1 MAVINVSSANVRV
14 RGSRTHELTRENTRV
29 NTASLYALQ
38 GKNQEAIDTLNKY
51 NEVVGKGG
59 WLSSDDIASY
69 RSALDNFVSSSN
81 RLRELNRFFSDDY
94 VDDSEDWKKTVSSM
108 EEGYR
113 GISDFY
119 SKWKDEDEYKTALE
133 AQKEY
138 QKNLNYD
145 IDAARREIE
154 EMKSAIDSEYDSFY
168 NETDKDK
175 LSHEGPIQRASRIW
189 GKDASEWL
197 GLSPLSREQNIK
209 IDELKAAV
217 TAKEQEIALAERI
230 QQAAA
235 IRDAALNAP
244 DFAEKSKYNSTVSYS
259 RTLLN
264 PSKLSDYDELYEW
277 INGNED
283 VKADIQRKDRIYSSD
298 NPYDDGKTW
307 LEKAG
312 YDFINDEE
320 RAIYNY
326 IYATAGKDKAK
337 DYLDSIADSLQY
349 RYGKDIANGLKGKTL
364 QEYIFGIE
372 AGIDQFASGVA
383 GIFADGYTPQSATQ
397 VASGLV
403 REDLKDKGPNLP
415 DWLGGAS
422 LGQVGYDA
430 VTTTSNMLPSILAST
445 AVNFVAPGAGAAVGA
460 GLLGASAGGNAKV
473 EMLNLGYSQEQATIY
488 GVLVGAAE
496 GGMEHLLGGIGAL
509 GGKLSGKAVSSIAS
523 KVDNAIARV
532 AIKLGNKGGSILK
545 AIAHGSV
552 KLAGNMVS
560 EGFEEGLQEII
571 DPWLREIATG
581 VDWDDPNIDEVLYSS
596 LLGALSA
603 AGLEGAGV
611 VSEGVN
617 TYKSGKAVQGVYAG
631 VEKLQDVGK
640 LLPADSVAYKIADK
654 VNAQTDAYTIGRL
667 LYEAGGTLSEQN
679 ISDITGSLVEKGIE
693 RKNAERLAKRY
704 KVILDS
710 GMELSDNG
718 RKILESADPLAASL
732 LETIIGKDTEVYQ
745 RTKKYSE
752 LLASLGG
759 QASAQAVS
767 GGSAVENAS
776 VNQSAAEG
784 KFTASEAVSK
794 NDGATAVLPND
805 GASVRGRATMVDSDG
820 EVRSV
825 KVQKVSSI
833 DNGVI
838 SLELEDGQ
846 VVKASDVELDSE
858 TDALL
863 YDAVTRY
870 RMSAQDANAFVATY
884 YETSSDMP
892 IEHFT
897 RGFGEAYTYGKYGIS
912 ERFLTAEDSIAAEL
926 SEPVRRFAYDL
937 GKKEGERTAAENQNE
952 VDAKK
957 EASKGDASAKNERKK
972 GGWLFYDGIN
982 KSGLTE
988 RQRVSAKSLEV
999 VAKVLGVNIHLYES
1013 SLDSEGNRS
1022 FTMKNGTVTR
1032 ANGWYDVKTGDIYI
1046 DINSGVG
1053 GDGVM
1058 LFTAAHELVHDIA
1071 VHAPAKFKILA
1082 DFLMEQYGNKGV
1094 SVDMLVQAQID
1105 KAARDDRTIDY
1116 DTAYE
1121 EVIADSCESLLSDGD
1136 VIKKL
1141 AELKARDEGLFEK
1154 IKSFITKLVARIKK
1168 AYAGMKPDSYEGR
1181 IVSEMVDEAERL
1193 KELFADALLDASEAR
1208 ASGAKVENGSS
1219 GIKFSIR
1226 EEYQQEIEQWENEGK
1241 PDGEVFVLGSTSDV
1255 IQGLGAIDNDIFFR
1269 SEKINEIL
1277 KVHPEITLNEIKKIP
1292 QILENPVLILKSKNV
1307 GRGSKD
1313 NTRLVIFGSVKATNR
1328 QPVLS
1333 ILDLRPIENKV
1344 VIDDMQKLTSA
1355 YTKDSDPVSFIKESD
1370 VLYADKNKATSLL
1383 RTIGFQMPIALNDSG
1398 FVGSISYNG
1407 PVVNISGKKFSEIFS
1422 EDDIRYSG
1430 RDPIDIEQYKKV
1442 NRQLEKENAELKE
1455 DVVALKELVK
1465 LQRKVT
1471 HGQVLKP
1478 SSLDAVARNI
1488 MRESNAKG
1496 DSKDFSR
1503 LLSDVYQ
1510 YIINGQDVTW
1520 DGIIEKSQPAVQWL
1534 LNHEGGVAHRTEFAQ
1549 EVLSFFKGYSFSLSE
1564 GQKSE
1569 VANQYGSFN
1578 DFRKRAF
1585 GSLSINK
1592 NATSLDSLW
1601 GEICEAFPSLFDP
1614 ETSDKDQ
1621 PLVLMSVID
1630 SMKNSYQM
1638 EFEFDDDM
1646 RAQELLTKIYD
1657 GYWAVSTLHTVADS
1671 MQVQINRLKYKHS
1684 EQMSQIKTS
1693 HENSVA
1699 ELKRDF
1705 QKRLDSLKKSKEER
1719 YNKTVEHFRESRKK
1733 AVEGREKTAMRS
1745 KIRNIVNKLEGL
1757 LKNSNKKKNIKEE
1770 LQDTVASSLA
1780 LASVLFSDEIRNE
1793 DIVRLG
1799 VDSVTESESILIN
1812 EYRSILEKKDSLQA
1826 RLDAVYHD
1834 PQSNEIEKIKKE
1846 LYGIKRRI
1854 SSLDKNLSDVFVRE
1868 RARLNKS
1875 TVNTIIGN
1883 LKDEYYKLQK
1893 SENDYIK
1900 NAYSQYSYDRL
1911 NALQESLEGMSVR
1924 DMDIFQLTELY
1935 DAFKSI
1941 EHLIRTSDKIFRE
1954 GRAEELSSY
1963 VSKTQGEI
1971 LDVTSEKKALPVILA
1986 KAEGFV
1992 NNFTWENHRPID
2004 AFERLGSKTLEN
2016 LYFDYLYGL
2025 IESARTIDEYGDK
2038 LETARK
2044 KHGFSKWK
2052 LNLADTV
2059 FKTIDGVDFKPTLDE
2074 KLSIYAY
2081 SQRSQA
2087 ESHITEGGF
2096 QYDTG
2101 STYKETKNGI
2111 TYERPVLSKTLRL
2124 DKATIASVI
2133 SSLTNEQRAYVDDI
2147 LPLLTELGEKGNKA
2161 SNTLYGIDLFK
2172 EKVYFPLMSS
2182 KDFLSSKTQVL
2193 GETPTV
2199 SSLSNAGFTERTKP
2213 GANNPIVLKGFDD
2226 VIVDHIK
2233 KMSDYSSLV
2242 VPIENMKRVLDNIS
2256 RDSENGLPT
2265 STKQLIGSRF
2275 GVEAERYFE
2284 QMLTD
2289 FNGGVSGQGA
2299 KSPFAEMFTRSKG
2312 MAVAFNMSVIVQQ
2325 YFAIYRAAEFVDIQ
2339 YFIPFLHFNAKKR
2352 STDLKQYEELRKY
2365 APIAILKEFGGFDVG
2380 GSGRSKDLIGFRGAR
2395 IDGKYINKKIS
2406 DITMYGAEM
2415 MDKLGWTKIWKAVKA
2430 EVASK
2435 QKLTPGTEEFFTACG
2450 KRFTEVVTR
2459 TQVFDSV
2466 ASKSGFM
2473 RSKNDLVKL
2482 GTSFMGEPT
2491 IIINRPLIAG
2501 IKFFRAVKSK
2511 NKQAILSASKHL
2523 ARVATVIAISQ
2534 MLGNLVKSFE
2544 YAKRDDDD
2552 EEEEAFLEKW
2562 ALHFASALRE
2572 DLNPLNSVPFGRDIV
2587 SLLEGYNVERGDLT
2601 LIGDFIMSYNNMI
2614 KHIENEEFTFNDAL
2628 SIVGSLGNLLGYPL
2642 KNLIR
2647 EIKAAVNFAGDI
2659 SDDVEPVNMWGA
2671 FSEGWTGKSTRQLLY
2686 EAYLNGDT
2694 EEIKRLERKYDSQS
2708 DITSAIRR
2716 ALRDNDKRIKEAAIA
2731 KNSGDNARYEA
2742 IAMEILNEG
2751 FFLQSDIAAAI
2762 NAEINELNKDNK
2774 PESEV
2779 SDKEVGW
2786 FTIDDYFVS
2795 IQSGDKQT
2803 ADHVREEIIN
2813 TYIANGRDRDE
2824 AEAAFDSSLR
2834 SSLRK
2839 YDSRIRDAAMAQYKL
2854 DVQGRIAIQKEILA
2868 EKNFS
2873 WDNIRLATS
2882 AEVEFIYDKIKDAKK
2897 AMDSGN
2903 TKVYDDIIE
2912 ELIERG
2918 YPEDFILK
2926 ALKK

>member
-175 LSHEGPIQRASRIW
+175 LSHEGPIQVASRIW

-209 IDELKAAV
+209 IDELKAAI
-217 TAKEQEIALAERI
+217 TAKEQEIAIAERI
-230 QQAAA
+230 QKAAA

-259 RTLLN
+259 RTWWDDLVQN
-264 PSKLSDYDELYEW
+264 PSTVSYDDELYEW

-283 VKADIQRKDRIYSSD
+283 VKADVKRKDSIASSD

-611 VSEGVN
+611 VSEEVN

-759 QASAQAVS
+759 QASAQAVP

-784 KFTASEAVSK
+784 KFTASEAVAK

-825 KVQKVSSI
+825 KVQKVASI

-846 VVKASDVELDSE
+846 VVKASDIELDSE

-897 RGFGEAYTYGKYGIS
+897 RGFGEAYTHGKYGIS

-926 SEPVRRFAYDL
+926 SEPVRNFAYNL

-999 VAKVLGVNIHLYES
+999 VAKALGVNIHLYES

-1022 FTMKNGTVTR
+1022 FTMKNGTVTS
-1032 ANGWYDVKTGDIYI
+1032 AYGWYDVKTGDIYI
-1046 DINSGVG
+1046 DINSGVRG
-1053 GDGVM
+1053 NGVM

-1082 DFLMEQYGNKGV
+1082 DFLMEQYDKKGV
-1094 SVDMLVQAQID
+1094 SVDMRVQAQID
-1105 KAARDDRTIDY
+1105 KAARDGRTIDY

-1141 AELKARDEGLFEK
+1141 AELKARDKGLVKK

-1208 ASGAKVENGSS
+1208 ASGAKVEKPGVDIMYSVGDFSS
-1219 GIKFSIR
+1219 
-1226 EEYQQEIEQWENEGK
+1226 QV
-1241 PDGEVFVLGSTSDV
+1241 DAVLHGDDTNSTHLKIMDTPSLLQKAGLPSLPILMTANHLKKITSTSGHGLDIETVKKLPQYITEPVMIADSLTRDDSIV
-1255 IQGLGAIDNDIFFR
+1255 IITEAIDA
-1269 SEKINEIL
+1269 
-1277 KVHPEITLNEIKKIP
+1277 
-1292 QILENPVLILKSKNV
+1292 ENRPVIAAVLLQGN
-1307 GRGSKD
+1307 GRIDGKH
-1313 NTRLVIFGSVKATNR
+1313 
-1328 QPVLS
+1328 
-1333 ILDLRPIENKV
+1333 IEAN
-1344 VIDDMQKLTSA
+1344 IMTSA
-1355 YTKDSDPVSFIKESD
+1355 YGKDNFQSFLNRIADNDSVIYWNEKKSQEMSVS
-1370 VLYADKNKATSLL
+1370 LGLQLPNALTSL
-1383 RTIGFQMPIALNDSG
+1383 DSNVIIRKARA
-1398 FVGSISYNG
+1398 FVNSKSKENSE
-1407 PVVNISGKKFSEIFS
+1407 NISENMF
-1422 EDDIRYSG
+1422 SG

-1465 LQRKVT
+1465 LQRQLT

-1478 SSLDAVARNI
+1478 SSLDAVSRKI

-1496 DSKDFSR
+1496 DTKEFSR

-1520 DGIIEKSQPAVQWL
+1520 EGIIEKSQPAVQWL

-1705 QKRLDSLKKSKEER
+1705 QKRLDSLKRSKEER

-1733 AVEGREKTAMRS
+1733 AIEGREKTAMRH
-1745 KIRNIVNKLEGL
+1745 KIRNVVNDLNQYL
-1757 LKNSNKKKNIKEE
+1757 LKGTKDKHVPIE
-1770 LQDTVASSLA
+1770 LQKAVALALDSVNMDTVGA
-1780 LASVLFSDEIRNE
+1780 EERI
-1793 DIVRLG
+1793 
-1799 VDSVTESESILIN
+1799 
-1812 EYRSILEKKDSLQA
+1812 A
-1826 RLDAVYHD
+1826 RLKDELMRAES
-1834 PQSNEIEKIKKE
+1834 PEKAQEISRKIDN
-1846 LYGIKRRI
+1846 I
-1854 SSLDKNLSDVFVRE
+1854 SSQG
-1868 RARLNKS
+1868 
-1875 TVNTIIGN
+1875 GN
-1883 LKDEYYKLQK
+1883 LKDKLTALKAAYDGIINSDDPIIANSHDEVISNKIESVKDAVGDTALRDMSLDQLNKVYEMYKMVLK
-1893 SENDYIK
+1893 
-1900 NAYSQYSYDRL
+1900 
-1911 NALQESLEGMSVR
+1911 SVR
-1924 DMDIFQLTELY
+1924 DANKTFMEEKGEAASEL
-1935 DAFKSI
+1935 A
-1941 EHLIRTSDKIFRE
+1941 RE
-1954 GRAEELSSY
+1954 VIDEEQKLKQKPRLRKDSAETVEQFSLNNL
-1963 VSKTQGEI
+1963 K
-1971 LDVTSEKKALPVILA
+1971 PVYL
-1986 KAEGFV
+1986 F
-1992 NNFTWENHRPID
+1992 N
-2004 AFERLGSKTLEN
+2004 RLGSKVLNRLFGRIRAAEDVWAADMAEANLFREAMFKKYNYKSWDFDKKYDFTSTTGHKFSLSLDQIMSLYALSKRDQAAAHLEIGGFAFDGLTEVKDEKNKLIKYKLKDPNAYN
-2016 LYFDYLYGL
+2016 L
-2025 IESARTIDEYGDK
+2025 SDK
-2038 LETARK
+2038 I
-2044 KHGFSKWK
+2044 
-2052 LNLADTV
+2052 LADIV
-2059 FKTIDGVDFKPTLDE
+2059 KTLDDFPGARE
-2074 KLSIYAY
+2074 FVDEMQKYL
-2081 SQRSQA
+2081 A
-2087 ESHITEGGF
+2087 ETM
-2096 QYDTG
+2096 
-2101 STYKETKNGI
+2101 
-2111 TYERPVLSKTLRL
+2111 
-2124 DKATIASVI
+2124 
-2133 SSLTNEQRAYVDDI
+2133 
-2147 LPLLTELGEKGNKA
+2147 GEKGNEVSLK
-2161 SNTLYGIDLFK
+2161 LYDIKLFK
-2172 EKVYFPLMSS
+2172 DKNYFPLIVSDKYLARAKEKATGDAKIKNRGFTKETKPNANS
-2182 KDFLSSKTQVL
+2182 PVVLSSFMDVWASHVNDMSMYHAFTLPLEDFYRVYNFKVNNTADTDALSVVSAIEGAHGNAAVKCIDQLLKDINGGAVSDPTETISKKMISSFKKAAVL
-2193 GETPTV
+2193 L
-2199 SSLSNAGFTERTKP
+2199 SLSVVIQQPSA
-2213 GANNPIVLKGFDD
+2213 IVRAKAYISPKYFVGGKVSDGKHAE
-2226 VIVDHIK
+2226 VWAEIK
-2233 KMSDYSSLV
+2233 
-2242 VPIENMKRVLDNIS
+2242 
-2256 RDSENGLPT
+2256 
-2265 STKQLIGSRF
+2265 
-2275 GVEAERYFE
+2275 
-2284 QMLTD
+2284 
-2289 FNGGVSGQGA
+2289 
-2299 KSPFAEMFTRSKG
+2299 
-2312 MAVAFNMSVIVQQ
+2312 
-2325 YFAIYRAAEFVDIQ
+2325 
-2339 YFIPFLHFNAKKR
+2339 
-2352 STDLKQYEELRKY
+2352 KY
-2365 APIAILKEFGGFDVG
+2365 APVAIIKEMGSFDTG
-2380 GSGRSKDLIGFRGAR
+2380 MGRGAVKWLKG
-2395 IDGKYINKKIS
+2395 DKS
-2406 DITMYGAEM
+2406 AMDTFDDIVSRPAALADELTWCA
-2415 MDKLGWTKIWKAVKA
+2415 IWNAVKR
-2430 EVASK
+2430 ETMHNHPNLNPK
-2435 QKLTPGTEEFFTACG
+2435 TEEFLKAAG
-2450 KRFTEVVTR
+2450 ERFTEVIVK
-2459 TQVFDSV
+2459 TQVYDSTLSRS
-2466 ASKSGFM
+2466 ANM
-2473 RSKNDLVKL
+2473 RSK
-2482 GTSFMGEPT
+2482 SAFMQMATAFMAEPT
-2491 IIINRPLIAG
+2491 TSINMLEDAFRSG
-2501 IKFFRAVKSK
+2501 NKKFIGRVIGAVYGSVLL
-2511 NKQAILSASKHL
+2511 NSIL
-2523 ARVATVIAISQ
+2523 V
-2534 MLGNLVKSFE
+2534 SFI
-2544 YAKRDDDD
+2544 YALRDDDD
-2552 EEEEAFLEKW
+2552 DETFIEKYFSHL
-2562 ALHFASALRE
+2562 ATELI
-2572 DLNPLNSVPFGRDIV
+2572 DGINPLTYIPFVKDIWSVAQGFD
-2587 SLLEGYNVERGDLT
+2587 VERADMT
-2601 LIGDFIMSYNNMI
+2601 LITNTFDAFQQLVKVATRDTSS
-2614 KHIENEEFTFNDAL
+2614 FNDEERAEHNKAL
-2628 SIVGSLGNLLGYPL
+2628 AEAIFSITDGLAALKGIPL
-2642 KNLIR
+2642 KNVRR
-2647 EIKAAVNFAGDI
+2647 EVNGFINGVGTIIKDVTGRPTTWGSLWDVIGDDAKNSLPVLGWLPDESRGDKLYYAII
-2659 SDDVEPVNMWGA
+2659 SGD
-2671 FSEGWTGKSTRQLLY
+2671 
-2686 EAYLNGDT
+2686 EAY
-2694 EEIKRLERKYDSQS
+2694 EQRLRSTYKNEST
-2708 DITSAIRR
+2708 INSAIRR

-2742 IAMEILNEG
+2742 IALEILNEG
-2751 FFLQSDIAAAI
+2751 FFRQSDIAAAI

-2779 SDKEVGW
+2779 SDKEVSW

>member
-1 MAVINVSSANVRV
+1 
-14 RGSRTHELTRENTRV
+14 
-29 NTASLYALQ
+29 
-38 GKNQEAIDTLNKY
+38 
-51 NEVVGKGG
+51 
-59 WLSSDDIASY
+59 
-69 RSALDNFVSSSN
+69 
-81 RLRELNRFFSDDY
+81 
-94 VDDSEDWKKTVSSM
+94 
-108 EEGYR
+108 
-113 GISDFY
+113 
-119 SKWKDEDEYKTALE
+119 
-133 AQKEY
+133 
-138 QKNLNYD
+138 
-145 IDAARREIE
+145 
-154 EMKSAIDSEYDSFY
+154 
-168 NETDKDK
+168 
-175 LSHEGPIQRASRIW
+175 
-189 GKDASEWL
+189 
-197 GLSPLSREQNIK
+197 
-209 IDELKAAV
+209 
-217 TAKEQEIALAERI
+217 
-230 QQAAA
+230 
-235 IRDAALNAP
+235 
-244 DFAEKSKYNSTVSYS
+244 
-259 RTLLN
+259 
-264 PSKLSDYDELYEW
+264 
-277 INGNED
+277 
-283 VKADIQRKDRIYSSD
+283 
-298 NPYDDGKTW
+298 
-307 LEKAG
+307 
-312 YDFINDEE
+312 
-320 RAIYNY
+320 
-326 IYATAGKDKAK
+326 
-337 DYLDSIADSLQY
+337 
-349 RYGKDIANGLKGKTL
+349 
-364 QEYIFGIE
+364 
-372 AGIDQFASGVA
+372 
-383 GIFADGYTPQSATQ
+383 
-397 VASGLV
+397 
-403 REDLKDKGPNLP
+403 
-415 DWLGGAS
+415 
-422 LGQVGYDA
+422 
-430 VTTTSNMLPSILAST
+430 MLPSILAST

-473 EMLNLGYSQEQATIY
+473 EMLNLGYSLEQATIY

-509 GGKLSGKAVSSIAS
+509 GGKLSGKPVSYIAS

-552 KLAGNMVS
+552 KVAGNMVS
-560 EGFEEGLQEII
+560 EGFEEGLQEVI

-611 VSEGVN
+611 VSEEVN

-759 QASAQAVS
+759 QASAQAVP
-767 GGSAVENAS
+767 GGSAGENAS

-825 KVQKVSSI
+825 KVQKVASI

-897 RGFGEAYTYGKYGIS
+897 RGFGEAYTHGKYSIS
-912 ERFLTAEDSIAAEL
+912 ERFLTAENSIAAEL
-926 SEPVRRFAYDL
+926 SEPVRRFAYNL
-937 GKKEGERTAAENQNE
+937 GKKEGERTAAENQKAI
-952 VDAKK
+952 DAKK

-972 GGWLFYDGIN
+972 GGWLYYDGIN
-982 KSGLTE
+982 KRGLTE
-988 RQRVSAKSLEV
+988 RQRASAKSLEV
-999 VAKVLGVNIHLYES
+999 VAKALGVNIHLYES

-1082 DFLMEQYGNKGV
+1082 DFLMEQYDKKGV

-1105 KAARDDRTIDY
+1105 KAARDGRTIDY

-1208 ASGAKVENGSS
+1208 ASGAKVEKPGVDIMYSVGDSEYSDYDKRITQGDIQKIRDVAAAHGGQRVSINDFTSDDIKATQKWAHKFYKELGTKSPFFRAWFGDWRAYDQSKIFPVPVSNIDLEDVVMQNGDYSNEDTGWSIRAGSLLYGDTMSHSRGEKISVKALNDIENILKNAVLLNTEISEQNTNKKSSGTAFMHKLYCPITYRGEIYIAKVTVEEYLNAEDGKVKRRGYNLRAIKIEAVNGSLTDTRS
-1219 GIKFSIR
+1219 ATAPVVESASIDSISDLHALVKRYDKEFSP
-1226 EEYQQEIEQWENEGK
+1226 K
-1241 PDGEVFVLGSTSDV
+1241 SV
-1255 IQGLGAIDNDIFFR
+1255 
-1269 SEKINEIL
+1269 
-1277 KVHPEITLNEIKKIP
+1277 
-1292 QILENPVLILKSKNV
+1292 NPVLLNEDGTPKVFYHGTSDRFTSFDIGEVSQREGSFFFAENREDAAAYGNHVMEVYLTADNLADYDNQPSEFYKLKNKRAQV
-1307 GRGSKD
+1307 EYLKKRGYDGWYADIDSGGWGE
-1313 NTRLVIFGSVKATNR
+1313 GSVFSPTQIKSATDNIGTFDKAN
-1328 QPVLS
+1328 
-1333 ILDLRPIENKV
+1333 
-1344 VIDDMQKLTSA
+1344 
-1355 YTKDSDPVSFIKESD
+1355 
-1370 VLYADKNKATSLL
+1370 
-1383 RTIGFQMPIALNDSG
+1383 
-1398 FVGSISYNG
+1398 
-1407 PVVNISGKKFSEIFS
+1407 
-1422 EDDIRYSG
+1422 DDIMYSG

-1465 LQRKVT
+1465 LQRQLT

-1478 SSLDAVARNI
+1478 SSLDAVSRKI

-1496 DSKDFSR
+1496 DTKEFSR

-1520 DGIIEKSQPAVQWL
+1520 EGIIEKSQPAVQWL

-1601 GEICEAFPSLFDP
+1601 GEISEAFPNLFDP

-1671 MQVQINRLKYKHS
+1671 KQVQINRLKYKHS
-1684 EQMSQIKTS
+1684 EQMSQIKKS
-1693 HENSVA
+1693 HEDSVA

-1733 AVEGREKTAMRS
+1733 AIEGREKTTMRH
-1745 KIRNIVNKLEGL
+1745 KIRNVVNDLNQYL
-1757 LKNSNKKKNIKEE
+1757 LKGTKDKHVPIE
-1770 LQDTVASSLA
+1770 LQKAVALALDSVNMDTVGAEERIAKLK
-1780 LASVLFSDEIRNE
+1780 DELMRA
-1793 DIVRLG
+1793 
-1799 VDSVTESESILIN
+1799 ESP
-1812 EYRSILEKKDSLQA
+1812 EKAQ
-1826 RLDAVYHD
+1826 
-1834 PQSNEIEKIKKE
+1834 EISRKIDN
-1846 LYGIKRRI
+1846 I
-1854 SSLDKNLSDVFVRE
+1854 SSQG
-1868 RARLNKS
+1868 
-1875 TVNTIIGN
+1875 GN
-1883 LKDEYYKLQK
+1883 LKDKLTALKAAYDGIINSDDPIIANSHDEVISNKIESVKDAVGDTALRDMSLDQLNKVYEMYKMVLK
-1893 SENDYIK
+1893 
-1900 NAYSQYSYDRL
+1900 
-1911 NALQESLEGMSVR
+1911 SVR
-1924 DMDIFQLTELY
+1924 DANKTFLDEKGEAASEL
-1935 DAFKSI
+1935 A
-1941 EHLIRTSDKIFRE
+1941 RE
-1954 GRAEELSSY
+1954 VIDEEQKLKQKPRLRKDSAETVEQFSLNNL
-1963 VSKTQGEI
+1963 K
-1971 LDVTSEKKALPVILA
+1971 PVYL
-1986 KAEGFV
+1986 F
-1992 NNFTWENHRPID
+1992 N
-2004 AFERLGSKTLEN
+2004 RLGSKVLNRLFGRIRAAEDVWAADMAEANLFREAMFKKYNYKSWDFDKKYDFMSTTGHKFSLSLDQIMSLYALSKRDQAAAHLEIGGFAFDGLTEVKDEKNKLIKYKLKDPNAYN
-2016 LYFDYLYGL
+2016 L
-2025 IESARTIDEYGDK
+2025 SDK
-2038 LETARK
+2038 I
-2044 KHGFSKWK
+2044 
-2052 LNLADTV
+2052 LADIV
-2059 FKTIDGVDFKPTLDE
+2059 KTLDDFPGARE
-2074 KLSIYAY
+2074 FVDEMQKYL
-2081 SQRSQA
+2081 A
-2087 ESHITEGGF
+2087 ETM
-2096 QYDTG
+2096 
-2101 STYKETKNGI
+2101 
-2111 TYERPVLSKTLRL
+2111 
-2124 DKATIASVI
+2124 
-2133 SSLTNEQRAYVDDI
+2133 
-2147 LPLLTELGEKGNKA
+2147 GEKGNEV
-2161 SNTLYGIDLFK
+2161 SLQLYDIKLFK
-2172 EKVYFPLMSS
+2172 DKNYFPLIVSDKYLARAKEKATGDAKIKNRGFTKETKPNANS
-2182 KDFLSSKTQVL
+2182 PVVLSSFMDVWASHVNDMSMYHAFTLPLEDFYRVYNFKVNNTADTDALSVVSAIEGAHGNAAVKCIDQLLKDINGGAVSDPTETISKKMISSFKKAAVL
-2193 GETPTV
+2193 L
-2199 SSLSNAGFTERTKP
+2199 SLSVVIQQPSA
-2213 GANNPIVLKGFDD
+2213 IVRAQAYISPKYFVGGKVSDGKHAE
-2226 VIVDHIK
+2226 VWAEIK
-2233 KMSDYSSLV
+2233 
-2242 VPIENMKRVLDNIS
+2242 
-2256 RDSENGLPT
+2256 
-2265 STKQLIGSRF
+2265 
-2275 GVEAERYFE
+2275 
-2284 QMLTD
+2284 
-2289 FNGGVSGQGA
+2289 
-2299 KSPFAEMFTRSKG
+2299 
-2312 MAVAFNMSVIVQQ
+2312 
-2325 YFAIYRAAEFVDIQ
+2325 
-2339 YFIPFLHFNAKKR
+2339 
-2352 STDLKQYEELRKY
+2352 KY
-2365 APIAILKEFGGFDVG
+2365 APVAIIKEMGSFDTG
-2380 GSGRSKDLIGFRGAR
+2380 MGRGAVEWLKGDKSVMDR
-2395 IDGKYINKKIS
+2395 VEDFIS
-2406 DITMYGAEM
+2406 RPAAFADELTWCA
-2415 MDKLGWTKIWKAVKA
+2415 IWNAVKR
-2430 EVASK
+2430 ETMHNNPNLNPK
-2435 QKLTPGTEEFFTACG
+2435 TEEFLKAAG
-2450 KRFTEVVTR
+2450 ERFTEVIVK
-2459 TQVFDSV
+2459 TQVYDSTLSRS
-2466 ASKSGFM
+2466 ANM
-2473 RSKNDLVKL
+2473 RSK
-2482 GTSFMGEPT
+2482 SAFMQMATAFMAEPT
-2491 IIINRPLIAG
+2491 TSINMLEDAFRSG
-2501 IKFFRAVKSK
+2501 NKKFIGRVIGAVCGSVLL
-2511 NKQAILSASKHL
+2511 NSIL
-2523 ARVATVIAISQ
+2523 V
-2534 MLGNLVKSFE
+2534 SFI
-2544 YAKRDDDD
+2544 YALRDDDD
-2552 EEEEAFLEKW
+2552 DETFIEKYFSHL
-2562 ALHFASALRE
+2562 ATELI
-2572 DLNPLNSVPFGRDIV
+2572 DGINPLTYIPFVKDIWSVAQGFD
-2587 SLLEGYNVERGDLT
+2587 VERADMT
-2601 LIGDFIMSYNNMI
+2601 LITNTFDAFQQLVKVATRDTSS
-2614 KHIENEEFTFNDAL
+2614 FNDEERAEHNKAL
-2628 SIVGSLGNLLGYPL
+2628 AESIFSITDGLAALKGIPL
-2642 KNLIR
+2642 KNVRREVNGLINGVSTI
-2647 EIKAAVNFAGDI
+2647 IKDVTGRPTTWGSLLDVVGDDAKNSLPVLGWLPDESRGDKLYYAII
-2659 SDDVEPVNMWGA
+2659 SGD
-2671 FSEGWTGKSTRQLLY
+2671 
-2686 EAYLNGDT
+2686 EAY
-2694 EEIKRLERKYDSQS
+2694 EQRLRGTYKNEST
-2708 DITSAIRR
+2708 INSAIRR

-2873 WDNIRLATS
+2873 WDNIRLAVN
-2882 AEVEFIYDKIKDAKK
+2882 AEAEFIYDKIKDAKK